1 MKKIYQIRRTS
12 FILTVFVLGTVIT
25 GQVPTWVS
33 IGFPTAVMWLFMIY
47 DEAMFELKEQ
57 KRCLHHFPLAQTS
70 KKKNENVYQSISQL
84 GGKNQNVKKH

>member
-1 MKKIYQIRRTS
+1 MKKIYWVRRTA
-12 FILTVFVLGTVIT
+12 FVLTIFALGVLIT

-57 KRCLHHFPLAQTS
+57 KRVYTS
-70 KKKNENVYQSISQL
+70 FR
-84 GGKNQNVKKH
+84 